1 MGSRIFRDTA
11 VNIQPAASQPTLP
24 LVRKVG
30 GAVDLPLLL
39 VMIALLVFGLLMVFS
54 ASWDFSLAVYGEPM
68 RMFNRQVLWLALGL
82 VVAYVLSRVDYHHWR
97 VLAVPTMLG
106 TIGLLAV
113 VLFVN
118 EIRLGAVRTLM
129 GGSIQ
134 PSELAKVVTII
145 YLAVWMHSKREQL
158 HDIQWGLIPLAV
170 ILGMVGGLIYIQPDL
185 SATATVFVLGGLLFF
200 LAGGDLR
207 QIAFLLVMAIITGI
221 LVVQVSSTGQE
232 RVAAYLEGLKDP
244 TQASYHVRRSFEAIV
259 KGGWFGVGIGRA
271 NTKLTGLPVPP
282 TDSIFA
288 VIAEELGIF
297 GALGTVALYVLLV
310 WRGLRIAEK
319 APDML
324 GSLLAAG
331 LTFWLALEAA
341 INMLVM
347 VGLMPFAGNAL
358 PFISAGGSNM
368 VASLAAIGILMN
380 VSRQAESGSER
391 EEWRNFGATLDLRRR
406 NRRRSLSRIGRA

>member
-1 MGSRIFRDTA
+1 MGTRIFRDTA
-11 VNIQPAASQPTLP
+11 VGTTPSSSPATPS
-24 LVRKVG
+24 VRRLG

-39 VMIALLVFGLLMVFS
+39 IMIAILVFGLLMVFS

-68 RMFNRQVLWLALGL
+68 HMFNRQMLWLAVGL
-82 VVAYVLSRVDYHHWR
+82 VIAFFLSRIDYHNWR
-97 VLAVPTMLG
+97 TLAVPVILA
-106 TIGLLAV
+106 TIGLLVA

-134 PSELAKVVTII
+134 PSELAKVVTVI
-145 YLAVWMHSKREQL
+145 YLAVWMNSKREQL
-158 HDIQWGLIPLAV
+158 HDIQWGLIPLAF
-170 ILGMVGGLIYIQPDL
+170 ILGIIGGLIYIQPDL
-185 SATATVFVLGGLLFF
+185 SATATVFLLGGLLFF
-200 LAGGDLR
+200 LAGGDLK
-207 QIAFLLVMAIITGI
+207 QIIFLLVVAVIVGVI
-221 LVVQVSSTGQE
+221 VVQVSATGQE
-232 RVAAYLEGLKDP
+232 RVNSYLDGIKDP

-288 VIAEELGIF
+288 VIAEEF
-297 GALGTVALYVLLV
+297 GLVGAIGTLFLYSLLV

-324 GSLLAAG
+324 GSLLASG
-331 LTFWLALEAA
+331 LTFWIAVEAS

-347 VGLMPFAGNAL
+347 VGLLPFAGNAL
-358 PFISAGGSNM
+358 PFISAGGSNLI
-368 VASLAAIGILMN
+368 ASLSAVGILMN
-380 VSRQAESGSER
+380 ISRQAEPGSER
-391 EEWRNFGATLDLRRR
+391 EEWRNFGATIDLRRR
-406 NRRRSLSRIGRA
+406 NRRRSQSRLGRT